1 MSEMIS
7 IRGLTK
13 SFGSIRAVNNVSFA
27 VAQGEV
33 LGFLGPNG
41 AGKST
46 TMKMITGFLTPT
58 SGTAVVC
65 GHDVLEQPVAVKRR
79 IGYLPAGA
87 PAYPDMTPAAFLDF
101 IARVR
106 AFHATELKKQLAL
119 AADRVQ
125 LREVLHQPIDT

>member
-1 MSEMIS
+1 MVTSPAAMIE
-7 IRGLTK
+7 IEGLVRRFGPLIAVNGIGLT
-13 SFGSIRAVNNVSFA
+13 

-58 SGTAVVC
+58 EGRIKVC
-65 GHDVLEQPVAVKRR
+65 GHDVVEDPIAAKAC
-79 IGYLPAGA
+79 IGYLPEGA

-101 IARVR
+101 IADVR
-106 AFHATELKKQLAL
+106 GLAG
-119 AADRVQ
+119 AQ
-125 LREVLHQPIDT
+125 